1 MSQELTVISASR
13 ALVPV
18 SDARR
23 AAMDAIAEVED
34 RRRNGRPLS
43 GQRYSRAFFRH
54 LSGAGRASG
63 QSLLRAG
70 IMWEPRRRMTSIS
83 EYVHALNVLLESH
96 GLHCP
101 LPLSG
106 SVRQQLFPEYCF
118 ALDDRREKRR
128 ALSMHAAARREAS
141 QAAREYMLLQG
152 RAGQAAA
159 ELNFCTP
166 VTVGAWYS
174 RWEDLPDELLEGAF
188 WRWMKRFPSLRPLQK
203 SERMGI
209 PLWYVMSDTAD
220 MIALTPQWLKATESG
235 FCPNRIA
242 SGRPAS
248 VRRTAKA

>member
-1 MSQELTVISASR
+1 MSQELTIISASR

-34 RRRNGRPLS
+34 RRRNGRRLS
-43 GQRYSRAFFRH
+43 RHPYSRAFFRH

-83 EYVHALNVLLESH
+83 EYEHALNVLLESH

-118 ALDDRREKRR
+118 ALDDRREKKR

-152 RAGQAAA
+152 RARQVAS

-166 VTVGAWYS
+166 VTVSAWYN
-174 RWEDLPDELLEGAF
+174 RWERELPEELLEGAF
-188 WRWMKRFPSLRPLQK
+188 WRWQKRFPSLQPLLPL
-203 SERMGI
+203 EGMGN
-209 PLWYVMSDTAD
+209 PLWFV
-220 MIALTPQWLKATESG
+220 IGALNDCNSHTPDWLSSLETNFSQ
-235 FCPNRIA
+235 NRLRVITQDEMMKK
-242 SGRPAS
+242 SP
-248 VRRTAKA
+248 

>member
-1 MSQELTVISASR
+1 MSQELTIISASR

-34 RRRNGRPLS
+34 RRRNGRRLS
-43 GQRYSRAFFRH
+43 RHPYSRAFFRH

-83 EYVHALNVLLESH
+83 EYEHALNVLLESH

-118 ALDDRREKRR
+118 AQDDRREKKR
-128 ALSMHAAARREAS
+128 ALSMHTTARREAS

-152 RAGQAAA
+152 RAGQVAS

-166 VTVGAWYS
+166 VTVSAWYN
-174 RWEDLPDELLEGAF
+174 RWERELPEELLEGAF
-188 WRWMKRFPSLRPLQK
+188 WRWQKSFPSLQPLLPL
-203 SERMGI
+203 EGMGN
-209 PLWYVMSDTAD
+209 PLWFV
-220 MIALTPQWLKATESG
+220 IGALNDCNSHTPDWLSSLETNFSQ
-235 FCPNRIA
+235 NRLRLITQDEMMKK
-242 SGRPAS
+242 SP
-248 VRRTAKA
+248 

>member
-34 RRRNGRPLS
+34 RRRNGRRLS
-43 GQRYSRAFFRH
+43 GQPYARAFFRH

-70 IMWEPRRRMTSIS
+70 IMREPRRRMTSIS
-83 EYVHALNVLLESH
+83 EYEHALNVLLESH

-118 ALDDRREKRR
+118 ALDDRREKKR

-166 VTVGAWYS
+166 VTVSAWYS
-174 RWEDLPDELLEGAF
+174 RWEDLPDGLLEGAF
-188 WRWMKRFPSLRPLQK
+188 WRWMKRFPSLRSLRCLQGI
-203 SERMGI
+203 GI
-209 PLWYVMSDTAD
+209 PLWSVIGDLAENNGRTPGWLH
-220 MIALTPQWLKATESG
+220 ALEVG
-235 FCPNRIA
+235 FCLNRLPEKEQRNP
-242 SGRPAS
+242 GVLR
-248 VRRTAKA
+248 